1 MEQIKNCKIKYIL
14 CGGKWDKTI
23 DMHRRVY
30 DIDYLSPTLKVV
42 GGVIP
47 K

>member
-1 MEQIKNCKIKYIL
+1 MEQITNCKVKYFL
-14 CGGKWDKTI
+14 CGGKWEHTI
-23 DMHRRVY
+23 DMNRRVY
-30 DIDYLSPTLKVV
+30 DTDYLAPTLKVV